1 MCLGVFFR
9 RHLLCHTHKNR
20 SGKGTGILQKKANY
34 GEPYLAAHTI
44 IKGQTR
50 VCSTLTILILLRIL
64 RSLRLNLL
72 LFIRFTREFNFEV
85 QFPIK
90 NQAAFRS
97 SSKTTC

>member
-1 MCLGVFFR
+1 CLGVFFR

-50 VCSTLTILILLRIL
+50 VCSLLLLLVLLRIL
-64 RSLRLNLL
+64 RSLRLNRL
-72 LFIRFTREFNFEV
+72 LFMLHTPDIETHPRW
-85 QFPIK
+85 
-90 NQAAFRS
+90 
-97 SSKTTC
+97 

>member
-34 GEPYLAAHTI
+34 GEPYLAVHTI

-72 LFIRFTREFNFEV
+72 LFIRFTPLVRRR
-85 QFPIK
+85 I
-90 NQAAFRS
+90 AATSFMNNSCQR
-97 SSKTTC
+97 